1 MSDWNAADKGRR
13 LDHVWA
19 TPDIAGAAHGSR
31 ILRPAR
37 GWEQPSDHVPVFAT
51 FDV

>member
-1 MSDWNAADKGRR
+1 

-19 TPDIAGAAHGSR
+19 TTDILTAAHSSR
-31 ILRPAR
+31 ILRDVR

-51 FDV
+51 FDL

>member
-1 MSDWNAADKGRR
+1 

-19 TPDIAGAAHGSR
+19 TPDISGAAHSSR